1 MSVVPVVIAA
11 VSALRKLSVAAPGAP
26 GEVSAVH

>member
-11 VSALRKLSVAAPGAP
+11 ISALRKLSVAAPG
-26 GEVSAVH
+26 EVSAAD

>member
-11 VSALRKLSVAAPGAP
+11 MSVLRKLSVAAPGPP
-26 GEVSAVH
+26 GQVSAAH

>member
-11 VSALRKLSVAAPGAP
+11 MFALRKLSVAAPGAP
-26 GEVSAVH
+26 REVSAAH